1 MKIFRYSEVAP
12 PDLVRVMPPGYKL
25 AVWHL
30 PFSRKFALTWWLDE
44 NGKLGRKA
52 TP

>member
-1 MKIFRYSEVAP
+1 MRYREVDP
-12 PDLVRVMPPGYKL
+12 EDLVKVMPTGYKL
-25 AVWHL
+25 AVLNL

-52 TP
+52 HK